1 MAAGETM
8 IRALAFAAAVLTIR
22 EPGRMTPAQRK
33 VIAAWLRR
41 QADSLVKDG
50 KGYSLTRYRA
60 RHYTMEKAA

>member
-1 MAAGETM
+1 MKTS
-8 IRALAFAAAVLTIR
+8 AVLTIR
-22 EPGRMTPAQRK
+22 EPGRMSQAHRK

-50 KGYSLTRYRA
+50 KSYSLTRFRA